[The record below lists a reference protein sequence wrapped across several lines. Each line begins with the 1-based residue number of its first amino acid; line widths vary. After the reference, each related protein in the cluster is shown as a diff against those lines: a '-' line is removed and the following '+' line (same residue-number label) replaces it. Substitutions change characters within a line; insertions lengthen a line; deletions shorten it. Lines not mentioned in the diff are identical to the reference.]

1 MATWKK
7 VLVSGSA
14 IEVSQLNVGA
24 NQQITTSPATTFLSG
39 SFSGSFQGN
48 GANLTGVTA
57 TAVFPSTQLTPL
69 QTTSQVFVSDG
80 SNKYATVAQF
90 QSASWAGVSG
100 DITIN
105 PTTGAAT
112 IAANSVALGTDT
124 TGDYVAS
131 ITSGNGL
138 TGGAS
143 GEGSTPTLAVGAGTH
158 ITVNPDD
165 VAVNTTT
172 LIPAISGSIFTTVSG
187 DVTITAGGVA
197 TIAANSVALGTD
209 TTGDYVSTITA
220 GAGVFTTG
228 ASSGETIAHTVS
240 INSGSMLAFYTGST
254 FGAVSGDITITAGGV
269 AAIGT
274 GVIVNAD
281 VNNSAAIAAS
291 KINFSGTGFVSASVL
306 AAGSGQGSTTLT
318 TNGVSSGDVTATGLG
333 TAGTPTFAGLTITN
347 GNIAINNTTSTALT
361 TTGTTAAVFNT
372 TATTVNAFGAAT
384 AISIGAATGTTT
396 INNDTRIKGAL
407 YVDGPVTAISSSNLY
422 IADQFIILASGSATA
437 GDGGIIID
445 RGSDAAGNIGYGFD
459 STTDRWGFQSGM
471 ADGTNTIVPTTGNG
485 VSGSFVTY
493 LFTEA
498 DHGATKPITGEF
510 AVVGSHYMDNAG
522 NFWVYTV

>member
-1 MATWKK
+1 MPTWKK
-7 VLVSGSA
+7 VIVSGSA
-14 IEVSQLNVGA
+14 AELSQLNVGA
-24 NQQITTSPATTFLSG
+24 NQQIGATQATTFLSG
-39 SFSGSFQGN
+39 SFTGSFTGN
-48 GANLTGVTA
+48 GAGLTGVTA
-57 TAVFPSTQLTPL
+57 TAVFPTTLLTPL
-69 QTTSQVFVSDG
+69 LSTHQVFVNDG
-80 SNKYATVAQF
+80 VNKYATVGQF
-90 QSASWAGVSG
+90 TASAYAGVSG

-105 PTTGAAT
+105 AAGVAA

-124 TGDYVAS
+124 TGDYVANV
-131 ITSGNGL
+131 TSGNGL
-138 TGGAS
+138 TGGAT

-158 ITVNPDD
+158 ITVNADD

-172 LIPAISGSIFTTVSG
+172 LIPVVSGSIFSQVSG
-187 DVTITAGGVA
+187 DITITQGGVA
-197 TIAANSVALGTD
+197 SIAANSVALGTD
-209 TTGDYVSTITA
+209 TTGNYVQDITA
-220 GAGVFTTG
+220 GAGINTLSA
-228 ASSGETIAHTVS
+228 ASEGTQQTISV
-240 INSGSMLAFYTGST
+240 NSGSMLPYYSGSIFST
-254 FGAVSGDITITAGGV
+254 VSGDITITAAGV
-269 AAIGT
+269 SAIGT

-281 VNNSAAIAAS
+281 VNASAAIAAS
-291 KINFSGTGFVSASVL
+291 KINFASTGIVSASVL

-318 TNGVSSGDVTATGLG
+318 TNGVSSGDITATGLG

-361 TTGTTAAVFNT
+361 TTGTTAAVFNAN
-372 TATTVNAFGAAT
+372 ATTVNAFGAAT
-384 AISIGAATGTTT
+384 TINLGAATGTTT
-396 INNDTRIKGAL
+396 VNNNLSVKGTL
-407 YVDGPVTAISSSNLY
+407 YVEGPVTAISSSNLY
-422 IADQFIILASGSATA
+422 VADQFILLASGSATA

-459 STTDRWGFQSGM
+459 ATTDRWGFQSGM
-471 ADGTNTIVPTTGNG
+471 ADGTNTIVPTTANG

>member
-14 IEVSQLNVGA
+14 IEVSQLSVGA
-24 NQQITTSPATTFLSG
+24 NQQIGTTQATTFLSG
-39 SFSGSFQGN
+39 SFTGSFSGSFSGN
-48 GANLTGVTA
+48 GQGLTGVTA
-57 TAVFPSTQLTPL
+57 TATFPNTQLTPL
-69 QTTSQVFVSDG
+69 LSTSQVFVNDG
-80 SNKYATVAQF
+80 SNKYATVGQF
-90 QSASWAGVSG
+90 TASAYAGVSG
-100 DITIN
+100 DITIS
-105 PTTGAAT
+105 AAGVAS

-158 ITVNPDD
+158 ITVNADD

-172 LIPAISGSIFTTVSG
+172 LTPAISGSIFTQ
-187 DVTITAGGVA
+187 
-197 TIAANSVALGTD
+197 
-209 TTGDYVSTITA
+209 
-220 GAGVFTTG
+220 
-228 ASSGETIAHTVS
+228 
-240 INSGSMLAFYTGST
+240 
-254 FGAVSGDITITAGGV
+254 VSGDISITAGGV

-281 VNNSAAIAAS
+281 VNAAAAIAAS
-291 KINFSGTGFVSASVL
+291 KISFTGTSFVSASTL

-318 TNGVSSGDVTATGLG
+318 TNGVSSGDITATGLG

-347 GNIAINNTTSTALT
+347 GNIAINNGTSTALT

-384 AISIGAATGTTT
+384 TLNLGAATGTTT
-396 INNDTRIKGAL
+396 VGNSL
-407 YVDGPVTAISSSNLY
+407 VVTGDLFVNGTTTQVNTTDLLVE
-422 IADQFIILASGSATA
+422 DKFILLASGSATA
-437 GDGGIIID
+437 GDAGIVVD
-445 RGSDAAGNIGYGFD
+445 RGSDAAGNIAYGFD
-459 STTDRWGFQSGM
+459 STTDRWGYQSGIV
-471 ADGTNTIVPTTGNG
+471 DTTNALDPTSASG
-485 VSGSFVTY
+485 VSGSFAVY
-493 LFTEA
+493 SFTEA
-498 DHGATKPITGEF
+498 AHGATKPITGEF
-510 AVVGSHYMDNAG
+510 AVVGSQYLDNAG

>member
-7 VLVSGSA
+7 VIVSGSA
-14 IEVSQLNVGA
+14 AELSQLNVGA
-24 NQQITTSPATTFLSG
+24 NQQITPTQATTFLTG
-39 SFSGSFQGN
+39 SFTGSFTGN
-48 GANLTGVTA
+48 GAGLTGVTA
-57 TAVFPSTQLTPL
+57 TAVFPTTLLTPL
-69 QTTSQVFVSDG
+69 LSSHQVFVNDG
-80 SNKYATVAQF
+80 ANKYATVGQF
-90 QSASWAGVSG
+90 TASAYAGVSG
-100 DITIN
+100 DITI
-105 PTTGAAT
+105 
-112 IAANSVALGTDT
+112 
-124 TGDYVAS
+124 
-131 ITSGNGL
+131 
-138 TGGAS
+138 
-143 GEGSTPTLAVGAGTH
+143 STA
-158 ITVNPDD
+158 
-165 VAVNTTT
+165 
-172 LIPAISGSIFTTVSG
+172 
-187 DVTITAGGVA
+187 GVA

-209 TTGDYVSTITA
+209 TTGNYVQDITA
-220 GAGVFTTG
+220 GSGINTLSA
-228 ASSGETIAHTVS
+228 ASEGTQQTISV
-240 INSGSMLAFYTGST
+240 NSGSMLPYFSGSIFST
-254 FGAVSGDITITAGGV
+254 VSGDITITAGGV
-269 AAIGT
+269 SAIGS

-384 AISIGAATGTTT
+384 AINIGAVTGLTT
-396 INNDTRIKGAL
+396 INNDTRIRGAL

-422 IADQFIILASGSATA
+422 VADQFILLASGSATTT
-437 GDGGIIID
+437 DGGIIID

-471 ADGTNTIVPTTGNG
+471 ADGTNTIVPTSANG
-485 VSGSFVTY
+485 VSGSFIPY

-510 AVVGSHYMDNAG
+510 AVVGSQYMDNAG